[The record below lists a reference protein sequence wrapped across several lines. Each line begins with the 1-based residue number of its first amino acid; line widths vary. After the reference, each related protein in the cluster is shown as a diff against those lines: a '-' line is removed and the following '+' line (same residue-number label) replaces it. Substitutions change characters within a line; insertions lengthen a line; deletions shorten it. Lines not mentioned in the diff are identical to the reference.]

1 MDRRVS
7 SLLITCLF
15 LFGSFSL
22 PVLESLK
29 IDDSGDSGNN
39 YTRLSETFVGFHSDS
54 NDNIWNESNWSNVS
68 QPNGFDFLAVY
79 DYSDVG
85 VLINNKSEASRTIG
99 WAFVNARNIP
109 LENIFFFNN
118 SSTPTKETINR
129 DQFNTFFATPFLEML
144 SNRTATSELNYLVST
159 KGVPLRISGGDSKA
173 SFDQEFSLLGG
184 AYSSSIDSNYW
195 VDHAYGPLDGKQ
207 MEAFSR
213 EKYGF
218 YLMTRLTGYTVDTA
232 LGLIDKANNSLG
244 ERGVFALDLA
254 TNRNGSGY
262 KFWNDDLY
270 IANSTLNGTL
280 GLPTDLSKPPI
291 F

>member
-29 IDDSGDSGNN
+29 IDDSGDSGNT

-99 WAFVNARNIP
+99 WAFVNARI
-109 LENIFFFNN
+109 
-118 SSTPTKETINR
+118 
-129 DQFNTFFATPFLEML
+129 
-144 SNRTATSELNYLVST
+144 YL
-159 KGVPLRISGGDSKA
+159 
-173 SFDQEFSLLGG
+173 
-184 AYSSSIDSNYW
+184 
-195 VDHAYGPLDGKQ
+195 
-207 MEAFSR
+207 
-213 EKYGF
+213 
-218 YLMTRLTGYTVDTA
+218 
-232 LGLIDKANNSLG
+232 
-244 ERGVFALDLA
+244 
-254 TNRNGSGY
+254 
-262 KFWNDDLY
+262 
-270 IANSTLNGTL
+270 
-280 GLPTDLSKPPI
+280 
-291 F
+291 